1 MKCISV
7 KRVPLNEKAFTSPS
21 AAQFY
26 DEHARRFMGS
36 VYRRFARK
44 AAGLVPA
51 GARVL
56 DVGTGTGRLAI
67 ELAGTRPDLH
77 VTGVDISEDMLGIA
91 RQNAA
96 RGGLHDNIE
105 FRQAPAAALPFPDG
119 YFALVTSNAS
129 LHLWANPVK
138 VLDEMAR
145 VTAPGGYCLV
155 RDNLRLGV
163 FCPFLSLVGRAMRM
177 SKAQRRLWLEA
188 IRASYTPAEVKAIL
202 RKSALKDARVSIAPD
217 LLYLDVAWQK
227 HRQ

>member
-1 MKCISV
+1 MKLITG
-7 KRVPLNEKAFTSPS
+7 RRIPLGEKAFTGAV

-26 DEHARRFMGS
+26 DDHARRFMAS
-36 VYRRFARK
+36 VYRRFACK

-51 GARVL
+51 GTPVL

-67 ELAGTRPDLH
+67 ELAGARPDLH

-96 RGGLHDNIE
+96 RGGLRDNLE

-119 YFALVTSNAS
+119 HFALVTSNAS
-129 LHLWANPVK
+129 LHLWADPVK
-138 VLDEMAR
+138 VLDEIAR
-145 VTAPGGYCLV
+145 ITSPGGYCLV
-155 RDNLRLGV
+155 RDNLRLGAL
-163 FCPFLSLVGRAMRM
+163 CPFLSLVGRAMRM

-188 IRASYTPAEVKAIL
+188 IRASYTPAEVKVIL
-202 RKSALKDARVSIAPD
+202 RKSALNDARVSIAPD

-227 HRQ
+227 RR